1 MKRLIHGR
9 PGEEGPQS
17 SHRQSRGRQLRPT
30 LSIRT
35 VTAAGFTLALVGGGV
50 AVGTGALHTS
60 GSTVQV
66 ASAANWSKASAKADP
81 GDQYDSSGETGGASD
96 SGSANGSDGASDS
109 GSANDSDDSGSSP
122 SYATA
127 TVPGRHHRHHHHAKS
142 SAAPT
147 VTPSVSTPAAT
158 PSASASAP
166 ASTTQP
172 STGSFSPQATA
183 QNQTP
188 TGQNQLVWSEAILTA
203 LGAPLTDANI
213 TSLGYW
219 MQNEAGSPPSGIVGA
234 NNPINVSTPADGG
247 VPIQDDG
254 DGVTFLQSYP
264 TVQDGIAATVSYLN
278 RPDFAQIL
286 AALKQ
291 GSGLTSSSLAS
302 EISEYSGNGY
312 STIPDSW
319 GSSQGQP
326 LT

>member
-1 MKRLIHGR
+1 LKRLIHGR
-9 PGEEGPQS
+9 PGQEGPHS
-17 SHRQSRGRQLRPT
+17 SHRQSRRRQLRPALT
-30 LSIRT
+30 IRT
-35 VTAAGFTLALVGGGV
+35 LTAAGFTLALAGGGI

-60 GSTVQV
+60 GSTVKV
-66 ASAANWSKASAKADP
+66 ASAANWSQASAKADP
-81 GDQYDSSGETGGASD
+81 SDQYGDSGSNSTADSSNGSD
-96 SGSANGSDGASDS
+96 SANGSGGSDG
-109 GSANDSDDSGSSP
+109 SDDSGSSP

-127 TVPGRHHRHHHHAKS
+127 TVPGKHHRYHHHAKS

-147 VTPSVSTPAAT
+147 ATPAASTPAAT
-158 PSASASAP
+158 PSATTSVP
-166 ASTTQP
+166 DTTTQP

-188 TGQNQLVWSEAILTA
+188 TGQNQLVWSEAMLTA
-203 LGAPLTDANI
+203 LGAPLTNANI

-219 MQNEAGSPPSGIVGA
+219 MQNEAGRPPSGIVGA

-286 AALKQ
+286 AALKA
-291 GSGLTSSSLAS
+291 GDGLTSSSLAS